1 MGTLQ
6 VGGTTL
12 ATKNV
17 STGKVDLSANYR
29 PPAGGVIEQFVSPC
43 NGSSITVQSG
53 TYTVQDVTAVQALTS
68 TWADLT
74 GSVITYTPPT
84 GTQTVVFEFNYYL
97 ARSDATFISHDKFV
111 IGGQNVTQSY
121 TTHAIQNSAYGEI
134 RVHRVWAF
142 HIGGST
148 DNASGRQATWTSGK
162 ELKLQVREYDGN
174 HEARVHQTYHWAGG
188 EEGSNNI
195 ISTPIIGI
203 TALG

>member
-1 MGTLQ
+1 MPSVFKYNG
-6 VGGTTL
+6 
-12 ATKNV
+12 NEIID
-17 STGKVDLSANYR
+17 SSGKLTAAVQPKGA
-29 PPAGGVIEQFVSPC
+29 VIEQFMSPC

-53 TYTVQDVTAVQALTS
+53 TYTVQNVTAVQALTS
-68 TWADLT
+68 SWADLT

-111 IGGQNVTQSY
+111 IGGENVTQSY
-121 TTHAIQNSAYGEI
+121 TTHSIQNSAYGET

-162 ELKLQVREYDGN
+162 ELKLQVREYDSS
-174 HEARVHQTYHWAGG
+174 HEARAHYTHHWAGG
-188 EEGSNNI
+188 QEGSNNI

-203 TALG
+203 TALA